1 MAVAFPYEAGA
12 RAPGVTAD
20 APEVT
25 DEMAIAASG
34 EVPDGM
40 TADEAF
46 GAITEGRSYTQEL
59 GEGFQ
64 RGQAQTSS
72 MLAMGMETVASA
84 LGFDHT
90 AQKFRERSEILD
102 QEAASHPTSVAS
114 YTDVKDFE
122 SGAKYA
128 LGILGEQAPQ
138 LAMDA
143 GMAIGSGGLAAAGSI
158 AFRKGVTAAVVK
170 QAFKTNAWRGMAASQ
185 YGQNLGESRKMQLA
199 EGVDD
204 PTTAFT
210 AAAGKTVLDYASSRV
225 MLKSALGLASR
236 GMKNEAMQLLKEG
249 FKSSPIEGITEGM
262 QAAVDHAVIAG
273 SKAGYRMDTQEVADD
288 IINSTIAG
296 LLVGATPATIQAT
309 IQGAQKTGKLTL
321 DMLQKREGKADGQSQ
336 TDTTEQDASL
346 SGLPEE
352 APLPGSAAASVQN
365 YVPVDA
371 EKEDVNAEP
380 TGLPTAEP
388 APKLEAAPADE
399 PAGQT
404 DLQTDRQPA
413 ALWATRS
420 GRVSDDAGVGVA
432 DNGTG
437 VPTTAATAD
446 EQPSLITEEQRSRA
460 AAIATDEK
468 PAGYDLLARNQ
479 IPDER
484 LYRIGDN
491 GESPWLLQDGAVVGS
506 NGDHISLADELG
518 YDGYRDMSIGTGAVR
533 SSFHI
538 PKRNDGHDRPFV
550 SLQLF
555 DDQQLTQQQY
565 DRVVDFVKKTNA
577 SVLLGVD
584 RSGSNTN
591 NVPMDE
597 VSLEELRNFSRYAGG
612 QREGRPAATADEQP
626 SLITEEQ
633 RGRAAAIA
641 TPTQHASVDANGLI
655 TEEADP
661 APDTVFEK
669 GAVKRH
675 GTGILRSALASITKA
690 NDERRAEEAAE
701 RFTAEENAPKERA
714 DNRELGAAKVA
725 PVDFLL
731 SQNMA
736 TSENDTAELYSEE
749 SKKATSSEVEDV
761 LNSFVNAHGDKVGSF
776 QITDT
781 PNRDAETDAIFNAVR
796 RGIEKAQRSETR
808 TEILK
813 TSIADP
819 TAAERLE
826 VPQEKL
832 PALKDAARRD
842 QNSTW
847 ATDKSFVY
855 FQDERNANN
864 VFPVYMPDAVIG
876 VLSSPHT
883 MANRTEGDSR
893 TKVATAIGD
902 IISAMADE
910 GYHPIT
916 VNSKGETV
924 PFADA
929 YAAAPVAYVGKT
941 ALGQSG
947 SRTVTLADL
956 SNPVDK
962 ANLIDGPK
970 KELFDGS
977 ELAQMNRDILRE
989 DKLLLLQRALKHF
1002 SASGDTAPAMV
1013 VEAIKR
1019 RIAALEY
1026 TESLR
1031 GPVYGG
1037 YAASAE
1043 AGRRA
1048 ATLRGTLVE
1057 LQKTMRE
1064 LATKSAADLAKA
1076 EADARAAEASL
1087 TRLAEDINAGVPEK
1101 ELLESA
1107 RDAVRKAAYSKEIAD
1122 KSAVECSLQNILDL
1136 LDSELLEL
1144 RQDSAA
1150 RAEEGTHELLAE
1162 GKPDAEQE
1170 SDPLGATKNPA
1181 NDDLTSAL
1189 FALRRS
1195 EAADERLA
1203 QSDARE
1209 KLTTYQG
1216 KKRVPPREADVQA
1229 YVEQV
1234 RANMQRGTE
1243 QVGQEARRV
1252 ISSDPMLQ
1260 AGGLLDRVDAVA
1272 AEAGITGKVA
1282 IVQANLNGRV
1292 ATVSLQADG
1301 ALVKVDSA
1309 WFAAASPE
1317 AREAVLMHELGHVAT
1332 AQIISAAD
1340 PKVLQRLRADFDAY
1354 RAGLSDG
1361 HAYNKNPVT
1370 GFDEYLADQFA
1381 AYIRGRGVRATS
1393 SSGKRGGV
1401 EAVFASIKQKLS
1413 SLVKAISKFLFG
1425 ADRLSGTAV
1434 GFQFM
1439 DSMFAAARNSK
1450 RGAAGSKDFFESWMR
1465 QVYDNPERRVRD
1477 RRATAEAAGL
1487 STTSGELDA
1496 RDFDLNKAREAAGGI
1511 TNAVLGAVKHPLE
1524 TGRKLAVAADRL
1536 HREVPIFITAREELK
1551 WISKE
1556 LMRKY
1561 DQVFDGSRADIDAWQ
1576 QRVHRIFSAI
1586 HADPKK
1592 EQALADY
1599 IAGRAPLP
1607 RELRAYL
1614 EALYDHVNAD
1624 LPTLNKVLEF
1634 FPRMYDIEA
1643 VNNRQDEF
1651 LQMLHAAGMSPDAA
1665 KNAWHNIVNGKNL
1678 YTAEIAPEVSIH
1690 GSTFQNAKQRM
1701 LTNVSDEVLR
1711 QNGFLQNDVHAVL
1724 LHYTQKAIRM
1734 KHYAREFAQYTH
1746 LRHSADSLRDFLPD
1760 VMFDDRDTVA
1770 ARNRKMLSWML
1781 REKVPL
1787 FDLRDGHPLN
1797 EKEKL
1802 QQIKEPSDDND
1813 FMAMNMPFIKQAI
1826 KQKWIVPENHRGQ
1839 VTFAFYDMNAGLR
1852 DVVRTLPVEQQ
1863 RRAAMIIDAYE
1874 GRLAADKLS
1883 PKARNLMSNIVAYQN
1898 LRTMLFSAFTSLADA
1913 SGLVFKGGD
1922 FRGAWEN
1929 LKAMGEIVG
1938 ELRRG
1943 DKLQLYRDLGYAE
1956 RQSAMQA
1963 FLEAYGIQHQSKASA
1978 RVNNFLF
1985 TWNGQIALT
1994 NGIRLM
2000 GAALAERHIQRAVKD
2015 IKNGTERQKD
2025 NAQAMLRDLG
2035 LSLDDA
2041 AALTDDFKRY
2051 NHYVDTGTTNTA
2063 EGQRAFRLHEAVNK
2077 YVDSA
2082 ITRPDARARPVWG
2095 SDPRFMLLYQFK
2107 SFVFAYWEKIMKPI
2121 LAESYRRYGAIEGSR
2136 LSKAAAAAAPLAV
2149 FVLPTFALSALGLWL
2164 RQILQ
2169 YEVWGDEAPAKQM
2182 ELPEYTYE
2190 VIKRGGILGPFEL
2203 GFTFVENNAEGR
2215 SGVTQLMGPTASHL
2229 ELLLKGDTGKSLG
2242 ASVPVFSQ
2250 IPALRDMVK
2259 EMFE

>member
-34 EVPDGM
+34 KVPDGM

-128 LGILGEQAPQ
+128 LGIIGEQAPQ

-143 GMAIGSGGLAAAGSI
+143 GVAIGSGGLAAAGSV

-199 EGVDD
+199 EGIDD

-236 GMKNEAMQLLKEG
+236 GMKNEAMQLIKEG
-249 FKSSPIEGITEGM
+249 FKSSSMEGITEGM

-288 IINSTIAG
+288 IINSAIAG
-296 LLVGATPATIQAT
+296 FLVGATPSTIQAT

-321 DMLQKREGKADGQSQ
+321 DMLQKREGRADGQSQ

-365 YVPVDA
+365 SAPVDA
-371 EKEDVNAEP
+371 EKEDVNAEQ
-380 TGLPTAEP
+380 TGLPTAES
-388 APKLEAAPADE
+388 APEFEAAPTAGSV
-399 PAGQT
+399 GQT

-420 GRVSDDAGVGVA
+420 GRVSDNAGVGLA
-432 DNGTG
+432 DNGTS
-437 VPTTAATAD
+437 VPAAAATAD
-446 EQPSLITEEQRSRA
+446 EQPALETAQPAVESERVPQAEVAAPAQKKEDILGSFLVGREQQRQA
-460 AAIATDEK
+460 
-468 PAGYDLLARNQ
+468 
-479 IPDER
+479 
-484 LYRIGDN
+484 
-491 GESPWLLQDGAVVGS
+491 GESA
-506 NGDHISLADELG
+506 NFLA
-518 YDGYRDMSIGTGAVR
+518 A
-533 SSFHI
+533 
-538 PKRNDGHDRPFV
+538 
-550 SLQLF
+550 
-555 DDQQLTQQQY
+555 
-565 DRVVDFVKKTNA
+565 
-577 SVLLGVD
+577 
-584 RSGSNTN
+584 
-591 NVPMDE
+591 
-597 VSLEELRNFSRYAGG
+597 
-612 QREGRPAATADEQP
+612 
-626 SLITEEQ
+626 
-633 RGRAAAIA
+633 
-641 TPTQHASVDANGLI
+641 
-655 TEEADP
+655 
-661 APDTVFEK
+661 
-669 GAVKRH
+669 
-675 GTGILRSALASITKA
+675 
-690 NDERRAEEAAE
+690 
-701 RFTAEENAPKERA
+701 ENAPKERA

-749 SKKATSSEVEDV
+749 SKKATSSEVEDA

-847 ATDKSFVY
+847 VTDNSFVY

-883 MANRTEGDSR
+883 MANKTEGDSR

-989 DKLLLLQRALKHF
+989 DKLMLLQRALKHF

-1013 VEAIKR
+1013 IEAIKR

-1031 GPVYGG
+1031 GPEHGG

-1048 ATLRGTLVE
+1048 VTLRGTLVE

-1064 LATKSAADLAKA
+1064 LATKAATDLAKA

-1087 TRLAEDINAGVPEK
+1087 ARLAEDVNAGVPEK

-1150 RAEEGTHELLAE
+1150 RPEEGTRELLAE

-1203 QSDARE
+1203 KADARE

-1260 AGGLLDRVDAVA
+1260 VGGLLDRVDAVA

-1309 WFAAASPE
+1309 WFSTASPE

-1381 AYIRGRGVRATS
+1381 AYIRGRKVRATS

-1413 SLVKAISKFLFG
+1413 SLVEAISKFLFG
-1425 ADRLSGTAV
+1425 TDRLSGTAV

-1477 RRATAEAAGL
+1477 RKATAEAAGL

-1551 WISKE
+1551 GISKE

-1651 LQMLHAAGMSPDAA
+1651 LQLLHTAGMSPDAA

-1883 PKARNLMSNIVAYQN
+1883 PKARNMMSNIVAYQN
-1898 LRTMLFSAFTSLADA
+1898 LRTMLFSTFTSLADA

-2041 AALTDDFKRY
+2041 SALHDGFKRY

-2229 ELLLKGDTGKSLG
+2229 ELLLKGDTQKSIG

-2250 IPALRDMVK
+2250 IPGLREMAK
-2259 EMFE
+2259 GMFE